1 MLASED
7 PNWKMVHSRHV
18 ARVVLVPILENFG
31 PITRTKLF
39 HAGITG
45 HLDCCL
51 LILIVL
57 YVVAIVVSV
66 SIPGQ
71 ILSHMEQVDDK
82 IQGGDTP
89 GDDVVFVV
97 DADPEVQ
104 QLLRVH
110 LVVLHQVY

>member
-1 MLASED
+1 M
-7 PNWKMVHSRHV
+7 
-18 ARVVLVPILENFG
+18 
-31 PITRTKLF
+31 
-39 HAGITG
+39 
-45 HLDCCL
+45 
-51 LILIVL
+51 
-57 YVVAIVVSV
+57 VSV